1 MKKVTLYPMIFNQL
15 RSADIGIGD
24 YRFARPFSA
33 YLPPVILIP
42 HFMASLRI
50 PRILSLVG
58 LALVVTGITF
68 KLNELM
74 GAETVF
80 NAGAVV
86 LVLGLL
92 LWAMALLRAK
102 Q

>member
-1 MKKVTLYPMIFNQL
+1 
-15 RSADIGIGD
+15 
-24 YRFARPFSA
+24 
-33 YLPPVILIP
+33 
-42 HFMASLRI
+42 MASLRI
-50 PRILSLVG
+50 PRILSLAG

-68 KLNELM
+68 KLNHLM

-92 LWAMALLRAK
+92 LWAVAVVRAK
-102 Q
+102 K

>member
-1 MKKVTLYPMIFNQL
+1 MIRLDIAGVSWHLQPTLHPC
-15 RSADIGIGD
+15 
-24 YRFARPFSA
+24 
-33 YLPPVILIP
+33 
-42 HFMASLRI
+42 FMASLRI

-68 KLNELM
+68 KLNHLM

-92 LWAMALLRAK
+92 LWAVALVRAK
-102 Q
+102 K

>member
-1 MKKVTLYPMIFNQL
+1 
-15 RSADIGIGD
+15 
-24 YRFARPFSA
+24 
-33 YLPPVILIP
+33 
-42 HFMASLRI
+42 MASVRI

-58 LALVVTGITF
+58 LALVVTGVTF
-68 KLNELM
+68 KLNHLM

-92 LWAMALLRAK
+92 LWAVALLRARK
-102 Q
+102 

>member
-1 MKKVTLYPMIFNQL
+1 
-15 RSADIGIGD
+15 
-24 YRFARPFSA
+24 
-33 YLPPVILIP
+33 
-42 HFMASLRI
+42 MASLRI

-58 LALVVTGITF
+58 LALVVTGTTF
-68 KLNELM
+68 KLNHLM

-92 LWAMALLRAK
+92 LWAVALVRSK

>member
-1 MKKVTLYPMIFNQL
+1 
-15 RSADIGIGD
+15 
-24 YRFARPFSA
+24 
-33 YLPPVILIP
+33 
-42 HFMASLRI
+42 MASLRI

-68 KLNELM
+68 KLNHLM

-86 LVLGLL
+86 LVL
-92 LWAMALLRAK
+92 WAVALVRAK
-102 Q
+102 K

>member
-1 MKKVTLYPMIFNQL
+1 
-15 RSADIGIGD
+15 
-24 YRFARPFSA
+24 
-33 YLPPVILIP
+33 
-42 HFMASLRI
+42 MASPRI

-68 KLNELM
+68 KLNQLM

-80 NAGAVV
+80 NAGAVI

-92 LWAMALLRAK
+92 LWAVALLRAN

>member
-1 MKKVTLYPMIFNQL
+1 
-15 RSADIGIGD
+15 
-24 YRFARPFSA
+24 
-33 YLPPVILIP
+33 
-42 HFMASLRI
+42 MASLRI

-68 KLNELM
+68 KLNQLM

-80 NAGAVV
+80 NAGAVI

-92 LWAMALLRAK
+92 LWALALLRRN